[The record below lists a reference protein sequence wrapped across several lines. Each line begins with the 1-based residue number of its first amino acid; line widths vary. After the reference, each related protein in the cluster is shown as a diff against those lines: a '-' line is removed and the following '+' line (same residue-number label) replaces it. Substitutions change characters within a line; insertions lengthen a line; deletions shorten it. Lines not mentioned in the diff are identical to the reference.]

1 MTLTASG
8 CTGGTITWS
17 NGSTGS
23 ILVVSTTGTY
33 SAFCITICG
42 TSDVSNVVTIN
53 KGDAPAKPTLT
64 SDKLTLCGDEKAE
77 LTVSGCNGSISWE
90 PTALGTSTIIK
101 VGVGSYTAICT
112 TSCGTS
118 SATIEIKAGEQ
129 PKAPVIDASKKI
141 CCDGEKA
148 TLTAIGCNGTL
159 KWSTEETTNAI
170 EVSTSGTYSVSCT
183 TSCGTAESAEPVVI
197 RTGESPKT
205 PLIEANVTKICGPE
219 KAKLTASN
227 CNGEVIWS
235 NGMTG

>member
-1 MTLTASG
+1 SNGMTGTSIEVGTVGTYSAICRTICADSPASNVIEIKPGDKPAAPVLDPLTSTLCEGQTVTLTASG

-23 ILVVSTTGTY
+23 SLVVSTTGTY

-129 PKAPVIDASKKI
+129 PKVPVIDASKKI

-159 KWSTEETTNAI
+159 KWSTEET
-170 EVSTSGTYSVSCT
+170 
-183 TSCGTAESAEPVVI
+183 
-197 RTGESPKT
+197 
-205 PLIEANVTKICGPE
+205 
-219 KAKLTASN
+219 
-227 CNGEVIWS
+227 
-235 NGMTG
+235 